1 MNHDQDIIDM
11 DLVTAAK
18 SDQFNAVDLPT
29 EPQLFT
35 IESVKVKAG
44 EEQPVEITLVGHKKL
59 FRPCKTMSRALKF
72 VWGRDGKKYAGKSL
86 TLFCDPNVRFGADKT
101 GGVRIH
107 AMEGLEKPVAV
118 PVNLSRKKA
127 GVYIVQPLKVEHPQA
142 PAPITE
148 TTTDTPAVIAEQIQ
162 NAATMADLVAI
173 WKAAAP
179 TRRDYPEHV
188 EALTQLKDAKKAEL
202 QTETEEAF

>member
-18 SDQFNAVDLPT
+18 SDQFNAVDLST

-35 IESVKVKAG
+35 IESVKVKPS
-44 EEQPVEITLVGHKKL
+44 EEQPVEIRMVGHKKL
-59 FRPCKTMSRALKF
+59 YRPCKTMSRVLKYI
-72 VWGRDGKKYAGKSL
+72 WGRDGKLYAGKSL
-86 TLFCDPNVRFGADKT
+86 TLFCDPEVRFGPDKT
-101 GGVRIH
+101 GGIRIYS
-107 AMEGLEKPVAV
+107 MEGLEKPVAV
-118 PVNLSRKKA
+118 PVNLSRKKV
-127 GVYIVQPLKVEHPQA
+127 GGYIVRPLKVEHAQVPA
-142 PAPITE
+142 PAQPE
-148 TTTDTPAVIAEQIQ
+148 TDTPAVIAEQIQ

-173 WKAAAP
+173 WKAAAA